1 MLILK
6 VLEVLGFLGQLGLA
20 IARPQS
26 YAVWAADSAI
36 ARKQGNGLS
45 GSTPIISYEHGEL
58 QWGLRQLFERTGNQT
73 YFNYIQSAVDN
84 VVTADGTP
92 HGSYTFVAPSTSSRP
107 NLPILVST
115 FKQTQQA
122 KYKKAAD
129 VFRSQLDSHPR
140 TGQGQFWHK
149 LRYFNQGW
157 LDGIYMGE
165 IFYAQ
170 YTADVEPN
178 NATAWADITSQFQL
192 MFQNTL
198 QNATAPNNTGL
209 LYHGYDFSHTAVWA
223 SPDRGHSPE
232 VWDRALGSYRF
243 LSSSPKEMLNSR
255 TGWYMMALVDVLE
268 IIPTSNPGH
277 ATILKILQTLVPHVR
292 DAADPTTGAW
302 WLVITQP
309 GRAKN
314 YFESSGTS
322 MFIYSLLKAVR
333 LGYVSD
339 SDGSIAKAARKA
351 YDYATTNWVTPKSD
365 GTFDWQN
372 TVVVGSLDQTGD
384 FNYYVSQAIDVNDLK
399 GVAAFLLASLEIER
413 L

>member
-1 MLILK
+1 MLVLK
-6 VLEVLGFLGQLGLA
+6 VLPVITFLNTQLGLA
-20 IARPQS
+20 AARPQS

-45 GSTPIISYEHGEL
+45 GSSPLISYEHGEL
-58 QWGLRQLFERTGNQT
+58 QWGLRQLYELTGNQT
-73 YFNYIQSAVDN
+73 YFEYIQSAVDN
-84 VVTADGTP
+84 VVTEDGTP
-92 HGSYTFVAPSTSSRP
+92 HGSYTLTDYS
-107 NLPILVST
+107 LDPIRVGPT
-115 FKQTQQA
+115 FLYLYQQTKQE

-129 VFRSQLDSHPR
+129 VFRSQLESHPR
-140 TGQGQFWHK
+140 TAQGQFWHK

-165 IFYAQ
+165 VFYAQ
-170 YTADVEPN
+170 YTADLEPDN
-178 NATAWADITSQFQL
+178 TTAWADITQQFQL
-192 MFQNTL
+192 MFENTL
-198 QNATAPNNTGL
+198 QNATAPNSFGL

-232 VWDRALGSYRF
+232 VWDRALG
-243 LSSSPKEMLNSR
+243 
-255 TGWYMMALVDVLE
+255 WYMMALVDVLE
-268 IIPTSNPGH
+268 IIPASNPGH
-277 ATILKILQTLVPHVR
+277 STILNILKTLAPHVR

-314 YFESSGTS
+314 YFESSGTA

-339 SDGSIAKAARKA
+339 TDGTIVKAARKA

-372 TVVVGSLDQTGD
+372 TVVVGSLDQNAD
-384 FNYYVSQAIDVNDLK
+384 FDYYVSQAINLNDLK